1 MPNGDRKGP
10 MGDGPKTGRAM
21 GYCSDSDSPGYMTRV
36 PADESRNIG
45 RGAKRGAGRG
55 AGRRAGVGFCCRKTP
70 VFGRVGGFAARGR
83 SPGYFYPEPVQVREE
98 SNIDALEDR
107 IGSLKQELETLMN
120 SLKRPRLRESD
131 ENK

>member
-1 MPNGDRKGP
+1 MPNGDKKGP

-21 GYCSDSDSPGYMTRV
+21 GYCSGSDSPGYMTRV

-45 RGAKRGAGRG
+45 RGANRGAGRG

-70 VFGRVGGFAARGR
+70 GFGRVGGFAARGR
-83 SPGYFYPEPVQVREE
+83 SPGYFYPEPARAREE
-98 SNIDALEDR
+98 SNIDALEGR

-120 SLKRPRLRESD
+120 SLKRPRLQESD